1 MMTSNVNDI
10 KDIKSNNGNN
20 KEPNNDN
27 GKVVMKYILNPNCKI
42 FDNYGEDDIDEDEE
56 DDFLSGF
63 HCVPDPNEIK
73 QNINNLAPYL
83 PTPGVWLDDVLQIA
97 NTNPSDIVCD
107 VGCGDGRIPIW
118 AIQRFNT
125 KKAIGIDI
133 DEKLIIR
140 ANKNA
145 KERNI
150 PATRI
155 EFIHGD
161 ATKLDYTFF
170 DPITILVVYLI
181 PDSFTILKDIFL
193 KFLNSKKDIDGM
205 RKRCV
210 VIGWPVEF
218 LKPVQTK
225 VMGEDNM
232 STSSNVYLYDSTSI

>member
-1 MMTSNVNDI
+1 MTSNANDI
-10 KDIKSNNGNN
+10 KDIKINNSDN
-20 KEPNNDN
+20 KETNNDN
-27 GKVVMKYILNPNCKI
+27 GKVVMKYILNPIKI
-42 FDNYGEDDIDEDEE
+42 FDNYGEDDIDEEEE

-161 ATKLDYTFF
+161 ATKLIIRFL
-170 DPITILVVYLI
+170 IQLLYLFI
-181 PDSFTILKDIFL
+181 
-193 KFLNSKKDIDGM
+193 
-205 RKRCV
+205 
-210 VIGWPVEF
+210 
-218 LKPVQTK
+218 
-225 VMGEDNM
+225 
-232 STSSNVYLYDSTSI
+232 